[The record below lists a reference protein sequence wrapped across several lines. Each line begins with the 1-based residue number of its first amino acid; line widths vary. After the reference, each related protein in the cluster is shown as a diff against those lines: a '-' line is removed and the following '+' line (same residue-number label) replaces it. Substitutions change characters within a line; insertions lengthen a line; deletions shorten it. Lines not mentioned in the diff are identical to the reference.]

1 MARCCLGRVGECAW
15 QEELGAYPESARHS
29 RPCIIRRF
37 HRCSSRKRDIAG
49 HSLACD
55 SASRCKR
62 VAALHT
68 GRSDGAGKLFVRGLM
83 TFFFKKT
90 LGLRSVDAGHGWLIF
105 GVPAAEVAFHSHDEN
120 NRHEMY
126 FMCDDI
132 KAQVAAL

>member
-15 QEELGAYPESARHS
+15 QQELGAYPESARHS

-68 GRSDGAGKLFVRGLM
+68 AGPTGQGSCLSEG
-83 TFFFKKT
+83 
-90 LGLRSVDAGHGWLIF
+90 
-105 GVPAAEVAFHSHDEN
+105 
-120 NRHEMY
+120 
-126 FMCDDI
+126 
-132 KAQVAAL
+132 

>member
-1 MARCCLGRVGECAW
+1 
-15 QEELGAYPESARHS
+15 
-29 RPCIIRRF
+29 
-37 HRCSSRKRDIAG
+37 
-49 HSLACD
+49 
-55 SASRCKR
+55 
-62 VAALHT
+62 
-68 GRSDGAGKLFVRGLM
+68 M

-132 KAQVAAL
+132 KAQVAALKKRGVQVGEVSEQKWEPSRQYRFPVEVPLVYMNRNTLSLLRGISR